1 MPSISSRIVRM
12 LEIVSNGG
20 EAGNIE
26 SICSPRSECNS
37 EKGDYGERLFAL
49 STPSRPNLNYF
60 FIRSLTD
67 RLIKIGLSA
76 YLYCVQFRT
85 RQFKIRLG

>member
-1 MPSISSRIVRM
+1 M

-60 FIRSLTD
+60 FI
-67 RLIKIGLSA
+67 
-76 YLYCVQFRT
+76 
-85 RQFKIRLG
+85 